1 MERPENTT
9 EEQLD
14 FLDELRDSGVTNMW
28 GAGEYL
34 ENEYPELTEKE
45 AGKILLYWMDTYPR
59 DAWHLYG
66 LSVPLG
72 ITFKRD

>member
-59 DAWHLYG
+59 DA
-66 LSVPLG
+66 
-72 ITFKRD
+72 